1 MRNQAHDGQDGKER
15 AMSKTPVSGAAGLRP
30 GEMKKFTV
38 NGTDLLIARLDEGF
52 FALANKCP
60 HMGGSLADGVLE
72 GDVVRCPR
80 HGARY
85 DLRTGNNVGEATLL
99 FIKTKPGAAK
109 SFPASL
115 EDGVVYVDLG

>member
-1 MRNQAHDGQDGKER
+1 
-15 AMSKTPVSGAAGLRP
+15 MSKTAVSGAADLRP

-72 GDVVRCPR
+72 GAVVRCPR
-80 HGARY
+80 HGARF
-85 DLRTGNNVGEATLL
+85 DVRTGENLGAATLL
-99 FIKTKPGAAK
+99 FIKTKPGDAK
-109 SFPASL
+109 SYPVDL
-115 EDGVVYVDLG
+115 EDGVVAVDLE